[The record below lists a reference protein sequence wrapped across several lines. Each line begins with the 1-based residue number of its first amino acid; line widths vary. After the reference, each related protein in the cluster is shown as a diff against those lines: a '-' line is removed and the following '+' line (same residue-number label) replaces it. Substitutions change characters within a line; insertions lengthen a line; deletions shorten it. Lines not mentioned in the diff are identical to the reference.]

1 MCQDTGPC
9 CQRPYQSWPAI
20 SRAGDACVA
29 WAKQARQEK
38 VILLTNQQAD
48 AWARGRVGEIRNSEL
63 PGAKLTQTSEVA
75 RSAQLSVS
83 EVLGVGKGSRWGANM
98 GEQRGARHPPCHS
111 SVHGCS
117 PREAAAVPARINLGI
132 VSGWRWRW

>member
-1 MCQDTGPC
+1 MKKNLEPNMT
-9 CQRPYQSWPAI
+9 S
-20 SRAGDACVA
+20 
-29 WAKQARQEK
+29 
-38 VILLTNQQAD
+38 AD
-48 AWARGRVGEIRNSEL
+48 QLSSAL
-63 PGAKLTQTSEVA
+63 TSEVA

-132 VSGWRWRW
+132 VSGWRWR